1 MQNASYGA
9 PRGRVLVI
17 AGSDCSG
24 GAGIQADLKTITALG
39 AYGMTAITALTVQ
52 DTKGVFGVQ
61 HTEPDIL
68 TGQIRVCLSD
78 IGADVVKTG
87 MLGDAD
93 MVHCAADALAG
104 FTGPLVID
112 PVMVATS
119 GATLADDKAV
129 DALKD
134 RLIPGAEVVTP
145 NIPEAEILTGVRIK
159 TPDDMLRAATSLLT
173 LGPQAVV
180 MKGGHLAGD
189 VVTDLLVTR
198 DGGEG
203 IESERLNSRH
213 THGTGCSFASAIA
226 AFLSKG
232 DGLADAFAL
241 AHRFVHEAI
250 HHAPGFGGGHG
261 PLGHAAAGRIVMDV
275 VGDRERP
282 FGAVPFETR
291 ADREGEPVD

>member
-1 MQNASYGA
+1 MQDAMTGA

-39 AYGMTAITALTVQ
+39 AYGMSAITALTVQ
-52 DTKGVFGVQ
+52 DTRGVYGVQ
-61 HTEPDIL
+61 VTEPDIL
-68 TGQIRVCLSD
+68 TGQIRVCLED

-93 MVHCAADALAG
+93 TVHRVADALSR

-119 GATLADDKAV
+119 GAKLTSDQAV
-129 DALKD
+129 DALRD

-145 NIPEAEILTGVRIK
+145 NIPEAEILSGVKIK
-159 TPDDMLRAATSLLT
+159 NPDDMLHAAASLLT

-180 MKGGHLAGD
+180 MKGGHLSGD
-189 VVTDLLVTR
+189 RVTDLLVTR
-198 DGGEG
+198 DGAEG
-203 IESERLNSRH
+203 IDSERLETRH
-213 THGTGCSFASAIA
+213 THGTGCSFASAVA
-226 AFLSKG
+226 AFLSRG

-241 AHRFVHEAI
+241 AHGFVREAI
-250 HHAPGFGGGHG
+250 LQAPGLGAGHG
-261 PLGHAAAGRIVMDV
+261 PLGHYLAGRRLT
-275 VGDRERP
+275 GFAEDRQRP
-282 FGAVPFETR
+282 FGAVPFEKR
-291 ADREGEPVD
+291 VDRKGEPVD